1 MMMSHA
7 VEEDEASKTITGL
20 HIRQKLGIAKPLP
33 LKQKTLRAEE
43 LASSLTSDTRSQ
55 SFLSE
60 TRWVV
65 TGDGSGSS
73 LCAFKNVFKIEL
85 CSALCVRA

>member
-33 LKQKTLRAEE
+33 LNKTLRAED

-60 TRWVV
+60 TRRWVV
-65 TGDGSGSS
+65 TGDGSGWS